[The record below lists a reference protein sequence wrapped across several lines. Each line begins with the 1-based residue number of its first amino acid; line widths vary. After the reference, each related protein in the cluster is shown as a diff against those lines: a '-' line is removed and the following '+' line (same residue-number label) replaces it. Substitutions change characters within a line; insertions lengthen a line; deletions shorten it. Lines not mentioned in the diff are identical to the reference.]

1 MSFMELTCQLHMH
14 TTESKGT
21 RVVVESITRPKQ
33 AIDFCKKNKIDVL
46 AVTDHN
52 TTSAYPKMRNY
63 AEKNGVLLMKGI
75 EIDTADG
82 HIIGLDVDL
91 DIEKKINRTMT
102 VLEAKDVIKDCG
114 GEVLIPHPFDI
125 RNKGIGTKITE
136 VDGIVEVFN
145 AFNIFKFEDR
155 YADFVATKLKKPKSV
170 GADSHMPESLNLC
183 LTVVDSEPNVKSIL
197 KTIKKGEVKFE
208 NCRHLTLKEMKGI
221 SLERITKS
229 YDYIKGEVKSG
240 WEVDMKYMLLANNPM
255 MRLIEDFVLEVGMK
269 TKDSIIWDFVLYF
282 SYFLAFLYGRK
293 SKNEYAKFISS
304 L

>member
-21 RVVVESITRPKQ
+21 RVVVESTTRPKE

-52 TTSAYPKMRNY
+52 TTSAFLKMRKY
-63 AEKNGVLLMKGI
+63 AEKNGILLIKGI

-91 DIEKKINRTMT
+91 DIEKKIDRSMT
-102 VLEAKDVIKDCG
+102 VLEARDVIKDCG

-136 VDGIVEVFN
+136 VKGIVEVFN
-145 AFNIFKFEDR
+145 AFNIFRFEDK
-155 YADFVATKLKKPKSV
+155 YADFVATKLKRPKAV
-170 GADSHMPESLNLC
+170 GADSHMPGSLNLC
-183 LTVVDSEPNVKSIL
+183 LTIVDSEPDIKSIL
-197 KTIKKGEVKFE
+197 KTIKKGKVRFK

-221 SLERITKS
+221 SLDRITKS
-229 YDYIKGEVKSG
+229 YDYIKDEIKNG
-240 WEVDMKYMLLANNPM
+240 WEVDMKYMLLANNPL
-255 MRLIEDFVLEVGMK
+255 MRPIEDFVLEVGMR
-269 TKDSIIWDFVLYF
+269 TKDSIIWDLVVYL

-293 SKNEYAKFISS
+293 SRKEYAKFIST